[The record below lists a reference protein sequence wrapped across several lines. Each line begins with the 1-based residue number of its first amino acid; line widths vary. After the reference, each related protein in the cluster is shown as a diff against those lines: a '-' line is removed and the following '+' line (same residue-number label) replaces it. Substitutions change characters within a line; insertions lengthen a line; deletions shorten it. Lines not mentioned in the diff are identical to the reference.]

1 MIEFTSYDRVEQ
13 HERGGSDGSPANR
26 QDEESVSLSLST
38 VSPTAT
44 VQYSET
50 LPSSLRAHTGGM
62 ASIERIFVNLLGL
75 IFVLSLSFAIGGVP
89 FPQQLPTP
97 PTHRFGI
104 DDLNNFFSRRP
115 LPPPVV
121 TARPRVPG
129 VFQTCRPPTTT
140 SDDNDQSSLLTQVY
154 QESFVL
160 PATEVRLSGDAS
172 IMVRLEPDYY
182 ALGRRLHDLRGKVQT
197 YGWDCETNQYE
208 NIADDLFGQHSYQYF
223 GLSAQLSDNCDG
235 TSKSL

>member
-1 MIEFTSYDRVEQ
+1 MIELTSYDRVEQ
-13 HERGGSDGSPANR
+13 QERSGSDGSPANR

-140 SDDNDQSSLLTQVY
+140 SDNNDQSSLLTQVY

-160 PATEVRLSGDAS
+160 PATEVRLSGD
-172 IMVRLEPDYY
+172 VY
-182 ALGRRLHDLRGKVQT
+182 HGKVRARLLCT
-197 YGWDCETNQYE
+197 WTPL
-208 NIADDLFGQHSYQYF
+208 ARP
-223 GLSAQLSDNCDG
+223 AR
-235 TSKSL
+235 